1 MGNDNIIAF
10 RTREQLRKYLGI
22 FSPQFKN
29 NDGKWSFSGRCYSA
43 YRPRATLE
51 NTEQNPLRLR
61 KSRKALQW
69 LGSLFKRWG
78 YSSRPTFLL
87 IRNKYVTLSPV
98 TTNHLICAFLRR
110 VIIQMKRLG
119 LNQTQLAKR
128 MKVSRPYVTKL
139 LSGDV
144 NITFGTAMRLAQALQ
159 MDFFPD
165 LREKTEPEV
174 AAVPSA
180 T

>member
-1 MGNDNIIAF
+1 M
-10 RTREQLRKYLGI
+10 
-22 FSPQFKN
+22 
-29 NDGKWSFSGRCYSA
+29 
-43 YRPRATLE
+43 
-51 NTEQNPLRLR
+51 RLQ
-61 KSRKALQW
+61 KSRKALQG
-69 LGSLFKRWG
+69 LGNIFKRWG
-78 YSSRPTFLL
+78 YSSHSPFLL
-87 IRNKYVTLSPV
+87 IRNKYVTLLFV
-98 TTNHLICAFLRR
+98 TTSHLLCAFLRR

-165 LREKTEPEV
+165 LREKAEPEG
-174 AAVPSA
+174 AAGPSA

>member
-1 MGNDNIIAF
+1 MYILEAL
-10 RTREQLRKYLGI
+10 RREFEKHYAVG
-22 FSPQFKN
+22 
-29 NDGKWSFSGRCYSA
+29 SA
-43 YRPRATLE
+43 TYTNSSLCSKPM
-51 NTEQNPLRLR
+51 
-61 KSRKALQW
+61 QW
-69 LGSLFKRWG
+69 GP
-78 YSSRPTFLL
+78 SRPTFLL
-87 IRNKYVTLSPV
+87 IRNKYVTLLFV

-165 LREKTEPEV
+165 LREKTEPEIV
-174 AAVPSA
+174 AVPAA

>member
-1 MGNDNIIAF
+1 MCTSGALKSGSEKRYVI
-10 RTREQLRKYLGI
+10 
-22 FSPQFKN
+22 
-29 NDGKWSFSGRCYSA
+29 DGK
-43 YRPRATLE
+43 
-51 NTEQNPLRLR
+51 
-61 KSRKALQW
+61 LQVAHPC
-69 LGSLFKRWG
+69 F
-78 YSSRPTFLL
+78 
-87 IRNKYVTLSPV
+87 IRNKYVTLFFV

-144 NITFGTAMRLAQALQ
+144 NITFGTALRLAQALQ

-165 LREKTEPEV
+165 LREKTEPGPV
-174 AAVPSA
+174 AVPAA

>member
-1 MGNDNIIAF
+1 M
-10 RTREQLRKYLGI
+10 
-22 FSPQFKN
+22 FSNAQQRGDKL
-29 NDGKWSFSGRCYSA
+29 KTFSMV
-43 YRPRATLE
+43 
-51 NTEQNPLRLR
+51 PLAR
-61 KSRKALQW
+61 
-69 LGSLFKRWG
+69 
-78 YSSRPTFLL
+78 
-87 IRNKYVTLSPV
+87 
-98 TTNHLICAFLRR
+98 
-110 VIIQMKRLG
+110 
-119 LNQTQLAKR
+119 R

-165 LREKTEPEV
+165 LREKAEPEV

>member
-1 MGNDNIIAF
+1 MCTSGALKSGYEKRYVI
-10 RTREQLRKYLGI
+10 
-22 FSPQFKN
+22 
-29 NDGKWSFSGRCYSA
+29 DGK
-43 YRPRATLE
+43 
-51 NTEQNPLRLR
+51 
-61 KSRKALQW
+61 LQVAHPC
-69 LGSLFKRWG
+69 F
-78 YSSRPTFLL
+78 
-87 IRNKYVTLSPV
+87 IRNKYVTLLFV
-98 TTNHLICAFLRR
+98 TTSHLICAFLRR

-165 LREKTEPEV
+165 LREKTEPGPV
-174 AAVPSA
+174 AVPAA

>member
-1 MGNDNIIAF
+1 MCTSGALKSGSEKRYVI
-10 RTREQLRKYLGI
+10 
-22 FSPQFKN
+22 
-29 NDGKWSFSGRCYSA
+29 DGK
-43 YRPRATLE
+43 
-51 NTEQNPLRLR
+51 
-61 KSRKALQW
+61 LQVAHPC
-69 LGSLFKRWG
+69 F
-78 YSSRPTFLL
+78 
-87 IRNKYVTLSPV
+87 IRNKYVTLLFV

-165 LREKTEPEV
+165 LREKTESEV
-174 AAVPSA
+174 AAAPSA

>member
-1 MGNDNIIAF
+1 MCTSGALKSGSEKRYVI
-10 RTREQLRKYLGI
+10 
-22 FSPQFKN
+22 
-29 NDGKWSFSGRCYSA
+29 DGK
-43 YRPRATLE
+43 
-51 NTEQNPLRLR
+51 
-61 KSRKALQW
+61 LQVAHPC
-69 LGSLFKRWG
+69 F
-78 YSSRPTFLL
+78 
-87 IRNKYVTLSPV
+87 IRNKYVTLLFV

-144 NITFGTAMRLAQALQ
+144 NITFGTALRLAQALQ

-165 LREKTEPEV
+165 LREKIEPEIV
-174 AAVPSA
+174 AVPAA

>member
-1 MGNDNIIAF
+1 LSVF
-10 RTREQLRKYLGI
+10 
-22 FSPQFKN
+22 FS
-29 NDGKWSFSGRCYSA
+29 SA
-43 YRPRATLE
+43 VP
-51 NTEQNPLRLR
+51 
-61 KSRKALQW
+61 S
-69 LGSLFKRWG
+69 
-78 YSSRPTFLL
+78 LL
-87 IRNKYVTLSPV
+87 IRNKYVTLFDV

-144 NITFGTAMRLAQALQ
+144 NITFGTALRLAQALQ

-165 LREKTEPEV
+165 LKEKAEPEPV
-174 AAVPSA
+174 AVPAA

>member
-1 MGNDNIIAF
+1 MNVLLFFVDDFPLSFFA
-10 RTREQLRKYLGI
+10 QKYRDRQAGCSLCSRNSLLMTLGAI
-22 FSPQFKN
+22 SITFSP
-29 NDGKWSFSGRCYSA
+29 
-43 YRPRATLE
+43 
-51 NTEQNPLRLR
+51 
-61 KSRKALQW
+61 
-69 LGSLFKRWG
+69 
-78 YSSRPTFLL
+78 PTHPHPPSLL
-87 IRNKYVTLSPV
+87 IRNKYVTLLFV

-174 AAVPSA
+174 AAAPSA

>member
-1 MGNDNIIAF
+1 MKSGSEKRYVI
-10 RTREQLRKYLGI
+10 
-22 FSPQFKN
+22 
-29 NDGKWSFSGRCYSA
+29 DGK
-43 YRPRATLE
+43 
-51 NTEQNPLRLR
+51 
-61 KSRKALQW
+61 LQVAHPC
-69 LGSLFKRWG
+69 F
-78 YSSRPTFLL
+78 
-87 IRNKYVTLSPV
+87 IRNKYVTLLFV

-165 LREKTEPEV
+165 LREKTEPGPV
-174 AAVPSA
+174 AVPAA

>member
-1 MGNDNIIAF
+1 MKSGSEKRYVI
-10 RTREQLRKYLGI
+10 
-22 FSPQFKN
+22 
-29 NDGKWSFSGRCYSA
+29 DGK
-43 YRPRATLE
+43 
-51 NTEQNPLRLR
+51 
-61 KSRKALQW
+61 LQVAHPC
-69 LGSLFKRWG
+69 F
-78 YSSRPTFLL
+78 
-87 IRNKYVTLSPV
+87 IRNKYVTLLFV
-98 TTNHLICAFLRR
+98 TTSHLICAFLRR

-144 NITFGTAMRLAQALQ
+144 NITFGTALRLAQALQ

-165 LREKTEPEV
+165 LREKAEPGPV
-174 AAVPSA
+174 AVPAA

>member
-1 MGNDNIIAF
+1 MCTSGVLKSGSEKRYVI
-10 RTREQLRKYLGI
+10 
-22 FSPQFKN
+22 
-29 NDGKWSFSGRCYSA
+29 DGK
-43 YRPRATLE
+43 
-51 NTEQNPLRLR
+51 
-61 KSRKALQW
+61 LQVAHPC
-69 LGSLFKRWG
+69 F
-78 YSSRPTFLL
+78 
-87 IRNKYVTLSPV
+87 IRNKYVTLLFV

-165 LREKTEPEV
+165 LREKTEPGPV
-174 AAVPSA
+174 AVPAA

>member
-1 MGNDNIIAF
+1 M
-10 RTREQLRKYLGI
+10 
-22 FSPQFKN
+22 
-29 NDGKWSFSGRCYSA
+29 
-43 YRPRATLE
+43 
-51 NTEQNPLRLR
+51 
-61 KSRKALQW
+61 
-69 LGSLFKRWG
+69 
-78 YSSRPTFLL
+78 
-87 IRNKYVTLSPV
+87 

-159 MDFFPD
+159 MDFLPD

-174 AAVPSA
+174 AAVPSV

>member
-1 MGNDNIIAF
+1 MCTSGALKSGSEKRYVI
-10 RTREQLRKYLGI
+10 
-22 FSPQFKN
+22 
-29 NDGKWSFSGRCYSA
+29 DGK
-43 YRPRATLE
+43 
-51 NTEQNPLRLR
+51 
-61 KSRKALQW
+61 LQVAH
-69 LGSLFKRWG
+69 SCF
-78 YSSRPTFLL
+78 
-87 IRNKYVTLSPV
+87 IRNKYVTLLFV
-98 TTNHLICAFLRR
+98 ATNHLICAFLRR

-165 LREKTEPEV
+165 LREKTEPGPV
-174 AAVPSA
+174 AVPAA

>member
-1 MGNDNIIAF
+1 MCTSGALKSGSEKRYVI
-10 RTREQLRKYLGI
+10 
-22 FSPQFKN
+22 
-29 NDGKWSFSGRCYSA
+29 DGK
-43 YRPRATLE
+43 
-51 NTEQNPLRLR
+51 
-61 KSRKALQW
+61 LQVAHPC
-69 LGSLFKRWG
+69 F
-78 YSSRPTFLL
+78 
-87 IRNKYVTLSPV
+87 IRNKYVTLLFV

-165 LREKTEPEV
+165 LREKTEPGPV
-174 AAVPSA
+174 AVPAA

>member
-1 MGNDNIIAF
+1 
-10 RTREQLRKYLGI
+10 
-22 FSPQFKN
+22 
-29 NDGKWSFSGRCYSA
+29 
-43 YRPRATLE
+43 
-51 NTEQNPLRLR
+51 
-61 KSRKALQW
+61 
-69 LGSLFKRWG
+69 
-78 YSSRPTFLL
+78 
-87 IRNKYVTLSPV
+87 
-98 TTNHLICAFLRR
+98 
-110 VIIQMKRLG
+110 MKRLG

-128 MKVSRPYVTKL
+128 MQVSRPYVTKL

-174 AAVPSA
+174 AAAPAA

>member
-1 MGNDNIIAF
+1 M
-10 RTREQLRKYLGI
+10 
-22 FSPQFKN
+22 
-29 NDGKWSFSGRCYSA
+29 
-43 YRPRATLE
+43 
-51 NTEQNPLRLR
+51 
-61 KSRKALQW
+61 
-69 LGSLFKRWG
+69 
-78 YSSRPTFLL
+78 
-87 IRNKYVTLSPV
+87 

-165 LREKTEPEV
+165 LREKTEPGPV
-174 AAVPSA
+174 VVPAA

>member
-1 MGNDNIIAF
+1 MRGSVFAANFGYFLVRVKSEVAWV
-10 RTREQLRKYLGI
+10 
-22 FSPQFKN
+22 KN
-29 NDGKWSFSGRCYSA
+29 LLT
-43 YRPRATLE
+43 P
-51 NTEQNPLRLR
+51 PLLH
-61 KSRKALQW
+61 
-69 LGSLFKRWG
+69 SLL
-78 YSSRPTFLL
+78 SSLP
-87 IRNKYVTLSPV
+87 IRNKYVTLLFV

-119 LNQTQLAKR
+119 INQTQLAKR

-144 NITFGTAMRLAQALQ
+144 NITFGTAMRLAQAFQ

-165 LREKTEPEV
+165 LRGKAEPEII
-174 AAVPSA
+174 AVPAA

>member
-1 MGNDNIIAF
+1 MDLWGNG
-10 RTREQLRKYLGI
+10 TTKYTKYTKE
-22 FSPQFKN
+22 FEN
-29 NDGKWSFSGRCYSA
+29 GRYMQWGQQPTLTPA
-43 YRPRATLE
+43 YAVGP
-51 NTEQNPLRLR
+51 
-61 KSRKALQW
+61 
-69 LGSLFKRWG
+69 
-78 YSSRPTFLL
+78 SRPTFLPV
-87 IRNKYVTLSPV
+87 RNKYVTLSPV